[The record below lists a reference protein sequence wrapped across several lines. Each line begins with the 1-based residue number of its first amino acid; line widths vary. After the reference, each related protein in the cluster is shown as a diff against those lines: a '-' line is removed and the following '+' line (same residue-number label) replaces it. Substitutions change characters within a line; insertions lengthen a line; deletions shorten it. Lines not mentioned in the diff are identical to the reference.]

1 MINVTTTP
9 QLQLSNVCAPI
20 LLGLPDWFG
29 IEEANQQY
37 ISDIDINPTFIAS
50 DNGTVVGF
58 LTVTQHNPYS
68 AEIHV
73 MGIRR
78 EYHRRGIGY
87 RLVTNT
93 EAYLQ
98 SLGVNYLQVKTLSAN
113 HPDPYYAKTRAFYTA
128 CGFVPLQEFL
138 TLWGESNPCLQLI
151 KFIG

>member
-1 MINVTTTP
+1 MIDVATTP
-9 QLQLSNVCAPI
+9 QLMLANVCAPI

-37 ISDIDINPTFIAS
+37 IADIDVNPTFIAS
-50 DNGTVVGF
+50 DDETVVGF

-73 MGIRR
+73 MGIRHD
-78 EYHRRGIGY
+78 YHRQRIGY
-87 RLVTNT
+87 HLVKNA

-98 SLGVNYLQVKTLSAN
+98 TIGVQYLQVKTLSAN
-113 HPDPYYAKTRAFYTA
+113 HPDPYYARTRAFYTA
-128 CGFVPLQEFL
+128 CGFVPLQEFP
-138 TLWGESNPCLQLI
+138 TLWDESNPCLQLI